1 MGNFKV
7 HAEIDLYV
15 TAKDKE
21 QAEDW
26 AGNDL
31 DQLFENLPAQT
42 IDKFTFSAEE
52 VEEVTPVANL
62 NAV

>member
-7 HAEIDLYV
+7 HAEIDLYI
-15 TAKDKE
+15 TAKDKK

-31 DQLFENLPAQT
+31 DLLFDNLPAQT
-42 IDKFTFSAEE
+42 IGKFKFTAEE
-52 VEEVTPVANL
+52 VEEPTPVANL